1 MVLAVVVVLAVVL
14 VSSDHEYL
22 FISLNVLFTVQVLLL
37 NLPQGHQLQA
47 QQLGQ
52 LQAQQLGPLWSRVMD
67 LVLMLDLM
75 DAVTTTKAVGFSVPV
90 DRPVSAISYA
100 TILTIVVKI

>member
-22 FISLNVLFTVQVLLL
+22 FIILNVLFTVQVLLL
-37 NLPQGHQLQA
+37 NLPQG

-52 LQAQQLGPLWSRVMD
+52 LQAQQLNPLWSRVLD

-75 DAVTTTKAVGFSVPV
+75 DAVSTTKAVGFSVPV

>member
-22 FISLNVLFTVQVLLL
+22 FIILNVLFTVQVLLL
-37 NLPQGHQLQA
+37 NLPQG

-52 LQAQQLGPLWSRVMD
+52 LQAQQLNPLWSRVLD

-75 DAVTTTKAVGFSVPV
+75 DAVIRAALW
-90 DRPVSAISYA
+90 VSAGVIKYA
-100 TILTIVVKI
+100 TPMVTAVMT

>member
-1 MVLAVVVVLAVVL
+1 MVLAVVL

-22 FISLNVLFTVQVLLL
+22 FIILNVLFTVQVLLL
-37 NLPQGHQLQA
+37 NLPQGQQLGQLQA

-52 LQAQQLGPLWSRVMD
+52 LQAQQLGQLWSRVMD

>member
-1 MVLAVVVVLAVVL
+1 VVLAVVL
-14 VSSDHEYL
+14 VGSNHEHL
-22 FISLNVLFTVQVLLL
+22 FIILNVLFTVQVLLL
-37 NLPQGHQLQA
+37 SLPQG

-52 LQAQQLGPLWSRVMD
+52 LQAQQLNPLWSRVMD